1 MKDDYSDVILSQ
13 GLMCLNTNNNA
24 LCVVLDGSRGNEN
37 DRCSLVLEF
46 SGTMGFF
53 VHTPPN
59 RALRPTGKI
68 CNLQPLAKVM
78 AKYVVMNWVEGEEH
92 DQTS

>member
-1 MKDDYSDVILSQ
+1 MKDDYRDVILSQ

-24 LCVVLDGSRGNEN
+24 MCVVLDGHRGNEN

-46 SGTMGFF
+46 SETTGFF

-59 RALRPTGKI
+59 RALRLTGKI
-68 CNLQPLAKVM
+68 CNLKPIAKAM
-78 AKYVVMNWVEGEEH
+78 AQNVVAE
-92 DQTS
+92 

>member
-24 LCVVLDGSRGNEN
+24 MCVVLDGNRGNEN

-46 SGTMGFF
+46 SVTMGFF

-59 RALRPTGKI
+59 RALRLTGMI
-68 CNLQPLAKVM
+68 CNLKPIAKAM
-78 AKYVVMNWVEGEEH
+78 NKYVAI
-92 DQTS
+92 D

>member
-24 LCVVLDGSRGNEN
+24 LCVVLDGNRGNEN

-46 SGTMGFF
+46 SETMGFF

-59 RALRPTGKI
+59 RALRLTGQI
-68 CNLQPLAKVM
+68 CNLKPIAKAM
-78 AKYVVMNWVEGEEH
+78 AQYVVA
-92 DQTS
+92 D